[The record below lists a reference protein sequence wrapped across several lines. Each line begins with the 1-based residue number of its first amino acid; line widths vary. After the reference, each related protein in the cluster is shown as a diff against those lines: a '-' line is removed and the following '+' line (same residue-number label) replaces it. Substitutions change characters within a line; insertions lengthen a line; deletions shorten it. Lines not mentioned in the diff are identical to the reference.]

1 MIEGVTK
8 SGFRFQLADDALND
22 YELLEA
28 LREADT
34 KDASAII
41 DAVNILLSEE
51 QKKELKDHIRNE
63 HGRVGAVEMIQEV
76 AEILQ
81 ATQEGKNS

>member
-1 MIEGVTK
+1 MIKGTTK
-8 SGFRFQLADDALND
+8 SGFKFQLADDALND

-41 DAVNILLSEE
+41 DAVNILLPEE
-51 QKKELKDHIRNE
+51 QKKALKDHIRNE